1 MKLLKKL
8 ALVAGSL
15 LIATST
21 IAAVEIDGV
30 KLEDTADVGGS
41 KLQLNG
47 AGIRTKIIFKVY
59 VAGVYLPQK
68 TTSAQDVIAGA
79 GPKRISLTFLR
90 NLEGSDMS
98 KAFVEGIEA
107 NTPAAELAKL
117 QPNIARVNALFAAHK
132 ELKKGESV
140 LIDLVPGTGVVFTI
154 NGKAEPDPIKD
165 AEFFAALMKI
175 WFGEKPADNKLKAA
189 LLGGGK

>member
-1 MKLLKKL
+1 MKLWNKL
-8 ALVAGSL
+8 ALALGGL
-15 LIATST
+15 LIAAGAM
-21 IAAVEIDGV
+21 AAVDIDGV
-30 KLEDTADVGGS
+30 KLEDTVDVGGA

-47 AGIRTKIIFKVY
+47 AGIRTKVIFKVY
-59 VAGVYLPQK
+59 VAGMYLPQK
-68 TTSAQDVIAGA
+68 TSTAQDVIGGA
-79 GPKRISLTFLR
+79 GPKRIALTFMR

-107 NTPAAELAKL
+107 NTPAGDMAKL

-140 LIDLVPGTGVVFTI
+140 LIDLIPGTGVVFTI

-165 AEFFAALMKI
+165 TEFYASLMRI
-175 WFGEKPADNKLKAA
+175 WFGEKPADGKLKAA
-189 LLGGGK
+189 MLGGK

>member
-1 MKLLKKL
+1 MKWLKQL
-8 ALVAGSL
+8 ALMAAGL
-15 LIATST
+15 LLAASGM
-21 IAAVEIDGV
+21 AAVEIDGV
-30 KLEDTADVGGS
+30 KLEDTVDLAGS

-47 AGIRTKIIFKVY
+47 AGIRTKVIFKVY
-59 VAGVYLPQK
+59 VAGVYLPKK
-68 TTSAQDVIAGA
+68 TTAAQEVIAGA
-79 GPKRISLTFLR
+79 GPKRITLTFLR

-107 NTPAAELAKL
+107 NTAVGDMAKL
-117 QPNIARVNALFAAHK
+117 QPHIARVNALFGAHK

-165 AEFFAALMKI
+165 TEFYATLMRI
-175 WFGEKPADNKLKAA
+175 WFGEKPVDGKLKTAM
-189 LLGGGK
+189 LGGK

>member
-1 MKLLKKL
+1 MNLFKKL
-8 ALVAGSL
+8 AFLASAL
-15 LIATST
+15 ALSAS
-21 IAAVEIDGV
+21 AMAVDIDGV
-30 KLEDTADVGGS
+30 RVEDTVDVGGS

-47 AGIRTKIIFKVY
+47 AGIRTKVIFKVY

-68 TTSAQDVIAGA
+68 TTSAQDAIAGA
-79 GPKRISLTFLR
+79 GPKRIALTFLR

-107 NTPAAELAKL
+107 NTTAAELAKL

-154 NGKAEPDPIKD
+154 NGKAEGEPIKD
-165 AEFFAALMKI
+165 ADFYGALMRI
-175 WFGEKPADNKLKAA
+175 WFGEKPADNKLKTA
-189 LLGGGK
+189 LLGGK

>member
-15 LIATST
+15 LIATSA

-117 QPNIARVNALFAAHK
+117 QPNIARVNALFAARK

-154 NGKAEPDPIKD
+154 NGEAEPDPIKD
-165 AEFFAALMKI
+165 AEFYAALMKI

>member
-1 MKLLKKL
+1 MKLLKQL
-8 ALVAGSL
+8 ALMAAGLLVA
-15 LIATST
+15 AST
-21 IAAVEIDGV
+21 MAAVEIDGV
-30 KLEDTADVGGS
+30 KLEDTVDLAGS

-47 AGIRTKIIFKVY
+47 AGIRTKVIFKVY
-59 VAGVYLPQK
+59 VAGMYMPQK
-68 TTSAQDVIAGA
+68 TTNAQDVIGGA
-79 GPKRISLTFLR
+79 GPKRIALTFLR

-107 NTPAAELAKL
+107 NTAVGDMAKL
-117 QPNIARVNALFAAHK
+117 QPHIARVNALFGAHK

-165 AEFFAALMKI
+165 TAFYATLMRI
-175 WFGEKPADNKLKAA
+175 WFGEKPVDGKLKTAM
-189 LLGGGK
+189 LGGK